1 MTAKISVC
9 AAHTDRLG
17 DVLDQFRIVLGE
29 HAGADEYS
37 WAGRMW
43 YALGRLEKELQRHIE
58 LAKGPDGLAA
68 EVDQSRP
75 TLVRQQ
81 EKLQQDY
88 QNLLEQCLALKWEMY
103 RLSQPLDGPAAE
115 LGKSLPAAVENAST
129 GPVNVAT
136 LRERLEQ
143 FLTRLEE
150 YQQKEAGLVLESV
163 TTDIGAGD

>member
-1 MTAKISVC
+1 MPANLGACSV
-9 AAHTDRLG
+9 HTDQLG
-17 DVLDQFRIVLGE
+17 EVLDQFRTVLGE
-29 HAGADEYS
+29 HAGSDEHN

-43 YALGRLEKELQRHIE
+43 YATGRLEKELQRHIE
-58 LAKGPDGLAA
+58 LTKGPDGLAA

-103 RLSQPLDGPAAE
+103 RLSQPLDGPKAE

-129 GPVNVAT
+129 GPVDVAI

-150 YQQKEAGLVLESV
+150 HQQKEASLVLESV

>member
-1 MTAKISVC
+1 
-9 AAHTDRLG
+9 LG
-17 DVLDQFRIVLGE
+17 EVLDQFRTVLGE
-29 HAGADEYS
+29 HAGTDEHS

-43 YALGRLEKELQRHIE
+43 YALGRLAKELQCHIE

-81 EKLQQDY
+81 EKLRQDY
-88 QNLLEQCLALKWEMY
+88 QNHLEQCLALKWEMY
-103 RLSQPLDGPAAE
+103 RLSQPLDGPEAG
-115 LGKSLPAAVENAST
+115 LGKPLPAAVENAST
-129 GPVNVAT
+129 GPVDVAT
-136 LRERLEQ
+136 LRERLEL
-143 FLTRLEE
+143 FLNRLEE